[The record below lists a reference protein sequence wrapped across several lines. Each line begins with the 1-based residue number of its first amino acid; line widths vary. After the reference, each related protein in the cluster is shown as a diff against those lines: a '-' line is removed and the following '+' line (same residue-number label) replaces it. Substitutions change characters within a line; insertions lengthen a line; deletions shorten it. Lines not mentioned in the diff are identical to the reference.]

1 MENCGLVGQFSFS
14 SNAGSA
20 VKITKWSGR
29 EGVNVVVVSPQV
41 VNLQDGH
48 EIEIEIGTESFN
60 LPRQEGWNGLFGVF

>member
-1 MENCGLVGQFSFS
+1 M
-14 SNAGSA
+14 
-20 VKITKWSGR
+20 KITKWSGR